1 MSWSEVLIEAL
12 RDEEKQRKIE
22 GLEPLTPDQIKE
34 LTKIAV
40 CRHPMK
46 YIVHTKVDYDR
57 KIGHR
62 CSLCDSVI
70 PPLFDRGRK

>member
-1 MSWSEVLIEAL
+1 MSWSEVLVEAL
-12 RDEEKQRKIE
+12 RDEEKQRKLE

-46 YIVHTKVDYDR
+46 DVIHAKVDYGR
-57 KIGHR
+57 KIGHK
-62 CSLCDSVI
+62 CSLCDSI
-70 PPLFDRGRK
+70 LPPLFDRGRK